1 MGKHLSTTYEVKE
14 AEKIISVKNCVIRV
28 SEVGKPGEPGGSG
41 DYPGGLI
48 SGASQRE
55 TRRSEIGRSP
65 TEGSNPPLATNSL
78 VK

>member
-41 DYPGGLI
+41 IYPGGLI
-48 SGASQRE
+48 PGESPRD
-55 TRRSEIGRSP
+55 TRRSEVQMGVIP
-65 TEGSNPPLATNSL
+65 
-78 VK
+78 